1 MIPPA
6 WTDVRVSA
14 RPRAKLQA
22 IGVDSAG
29 RRQYLYHPEYRAQQE
44 RAKFDKLV
52 QFAER
57 LPAMRAAMTED
68 MRRAALEREWVSS
81 LALRLIDAGWFR
93 PGGEKHLERTR
104 TFGITTLLKRHA
116 RVRGSRVHLEF
127 VGKNRT
133 WIRSAIVDLE
143 LAQAINELKAVPG
156 GPRLFR
162 YRGSDAL
169 HNLTSA
175 RLNDYIHD
183 QLGDDFSAK
192 DFRTWGG
199 TLCAAIGFAER
210 GPTETEAEQK
220 RVIAAVMRQVGERL
234 GNTPAVARASYVSPA
249 VVGQYLEGRTI
260 TDFRPRRLR
269 VVATHEAGLNPE
281 ESALETLLRDWQSR
295 RASAAA

>member
-6 WTDVRVSA
+6 WTDVRISP

-22 IGVDSAG
+22 TGVDSAG

-44 RAKFDKLV
+44 RAKFENLI
-52 QFAER
+52 QFADR

-68 MRRAALEREWVSS
+68 MRRDALEREWVSS
-81 LALRLIDAGWFR
+81 VALRLIDEGWFR

-116 RVRGSRVHLEF
+116 SVRGSRVRLEF
-127 VGKNRT
+127 VGKNRA
-133 WIRSAIVDLE
+133 WIRSAIVDRE

-162 YRGSDAL
+162 YRRSDVL
-169 HNLTSA
+169 YNLTSA

-183 QLGDDFSAK
+183 QLGDEFSAK

-199 TLCAAIGFAER
+199 TLCAAIAFAER
-210 GPTETEAEQK
+210 GPGKTEAEQK
-220 RVIAAVMRQVGERL
+220 RVIAAVMRQVGKRL

-249 VVGQYLEGRTI
+249 VVEQYLEGRTI

-269 VVATHEAGLNPE
+269 VVAAHEAGLNPE
-281 ESALETLLRDWQSR
+281 ERALETLLRDWQR
-295 RASAAA
+295 RSARTAA